1 MPKTQK
7 DIEKYLI
14 NLYDSIIKN
23 GKTHDEALENISI
36 ICKELTNHEIYSP
49 LETVMRASSSD
60 YNHFINE
67 EIESQNFKDYHIQ
80 QTSLDL
86 SIYKNALLKV
96 LDCWQKKAEKS
107 ILPTNQSAKDIIT
120 QFSNLILEKDSEKIV
135 FEPAI
140 GTATLLLNINYNQ
153 LIGFDVNK
161 RLVQFANNLL
171 ELNKIENKYITA
183 NNSLNKPLTIQD
195 LTQIDV
201 KFSAKNSSQGKA
213 DNIDYENIW
222 NNKGLFIFDP
232 PIGTKMSKSSLL
244 KTKTAEI
251 LENST
256 EDDVLSE
263 VNFLL
268 NFLVYAKNDS
278 YCLCKMP
285 NSFLT
290 SRQRDLDVLR
300 KYLINNSLI
309 AVIRDYDNFVILLLK
324 QTKNIASTPFYT
336 INYDSSLSEEIIRK
350 IISQEDF
357 SNISNPNINITT
369 RKTIINET
377 AGNVITLPH
386 IQLDLEKYEK
396 PVYYF
401 NQIVN
406 RETEIKSQLINIGN
420 KLIENGLISLSEEKD
435 KELKELLSDYYS
447 INPIIEQ
454 PHNETQEEDHIGDSQ
469 NISDNKYWFDNDT
482 GISENLKTS
491 FQKIVPQY
499 INNQNN
505 VCNLYSDSIE
515 IKEYFNYLS
524 ILYQNK
530 YLKNE
535 NGKLIL
541 SLNKEEKFQNIN
553 NYEEEIMPKN
563 YSSNNL
569 GYNINTSLK
578 LISEK
583 QKTFYIN
590 LCKYWFNYQ
599 FNTNK
604 DLFEEYSYA
613 YITRT
618 LKMFE
623 TLGLV
628 VCINKEQSVTNYYD
642 KFRPYHPLVDEFEF
656 EVI

>member
-14 NLYDSIIKN
+14 DLYDSVIKN
-23 GKTHDEALENISI
+23 GKTHDEALENVSI
-36 ICKELTNHEIYSP
+36 ICKELTNQEVYSS
-49 LETVMRASSSD
+49 LETIMRDSSSN

-67 EIESQNFKDYHIQ
+67 EIKSQNFKYYHIQ

-86 SIYKNALLKV
+86 SIYKDALLKA
-96 LDCWQKKAEKS
+96 LGRWQKKAEKS
-107 ILPTNQSAKDIIT
+107 ILPTNQSAKEIIT
-120 QFSNLILEKDSEKIV
+120 KFSNVILENGSEKIV

-153 LIGFDVNK
+153 LIGFDVNS

-171 ELNKIENKYITA
+171 ELNNIKNKYITK

-195 LTQIDV
+195 ITQIDV
-201 KFSAKNSSQGKA
+201 KFSAKNSSQEQSN
-213 DNIDYENIW
+213 NIDKENIW

-232 PIGTKMSKSSLL
+232 PIGEKNSKSSVL
-244 KTKTAEI
+244 KSKTAEI
-251 LENST
+251 LDNST
-256 EDDVLSE
+256 EDDLLSE

-268 NFLVYAKNDS
+268 NFLIYAKNDS

-285 NSFLT
+285 ISFLT
-290 SRQRDLDVLR
+290 SRQRDLDALR

-309 AVIRDYDNFVILLLK
+309 AVIRDSDNFVILLLK
-324 QTKNIASTPFYT
+324 QTKHITSTPFYA
-336 INYDSSLSEEIIRK
+336 INYDSNLSEEIIRK
-350 IISQEDF
+350 IILQEDF
-357 SNISNPNINITT
+357 SNALNSNINITT
-369 RKTIINET
+369 RETIINKT
-377 AGNVITLPH
+377 AGNIITLPSLM
-386 IQLDLEKYEK
+386 LDLKEYEK

-406 RETEIKSQLINIGN
+406 RETEIKSQLITIGN
-420 KLIENGLISLSEEKD
+420 KLIENKLISLSEKKD
-435 KELKELLSDYYS
+435 TELKELLSNYYS

-454 PHNETQEEDHIGDSQ
+454 NQDNTQEQILAEESQ
-469 NISDNKYWFDNDT
+469 NISNNKYWFDDDT
-482 GISENLKTS
+482 EINKDLKTS
-491 FQKIVPQY
+491 FQKIVPEY
-499 INNQNN
+499 INKKNEIY
-505 VCNLYSDSIE
+505 NLDPYSIE

-524 ILYQNK
+524 ILYQNE
-530 YLKNE
+530 YLKND

-541 SLNKEEKFQNIN
+541 SLKKDEKFQNLN
-553 NYEEEIMPKN
+553 DYEEEIMPKN
-563 YSSNNL
+563 YSSNNIV
-569 GYNINTSLK
+569 YNINTSLK

-583 QKTFYIN
+583 QKIFYIN

-599 FNTNK
+599 CNSNK

-623 TLGLV
+623 TLGLA
-628 VCINKEQSVTNYYD
+628 VCINQEQSVTNYYD

>member
-14 NLYDSIIKN
+14 DLYDSIIKN
-23 GKTHDEALENISI
+23 GKTHDEALENVSI
-36 ICKELTNHEIYSP
+36 ICKKLT
-49 LETVMRASSSD
+49 TVLQTSASD

-67 EIESQNFKDYHIQ
+67 EIKSQNFKDHHVQ

-86 SIYKNALLKV
+86 SIYKDALIKV
-96 LDCWQKKAEKS
+96 LERWQKKAEKS
-107 ILPTNQSAKDIIT
+107 ILPTNQSAKEIIT
-120 QFSNLILEKDSEKIV
+120 KFSNVILENDSEKFV

-153 LIGFDVNK
+153 LIGFDVNS

-171 ELNKIENKYITA
+171 ELNNIKNKYITT
-183 NNSLNKPLTIQD
+183 NNSLNKSLTIQD

-201 KFSAKNSSQGKA
+201 KFSARNSSQEKA
-213 DNIDYENIW
+213 NNIDDENIW

-232 PIGTKMSKSSLL
+232 PIGNKMSKSSLL
-244 KTKTAEI
+244 KAKTAEI

-256 EDDVLSE
+256 EDDVLTE

-268 NFLVYAKNDS
+268 HFLAYAKNDS

-285 NSFLT
+285 ISFLT
-290 SRQRDLDVLR
+290 SRQRDLDSLR
-300 KYLINNSLI
+300 KYLIKNNLI
-309 AVIRDYDNFVILLLK
+309 AAIRDYDNFIILFLK
-324 QTKNIASTPFYT
+324 QTKNLLSTPFYT
-336 INYDSSLSEEIIRK
+336 INYDSNLSEEIIRK
-350 IISQEDF
+350 IILQEDF
-357 SNISNPNINITT
+357 RNPANSNINITT
-369 RKTIINET
+369 RETIINET
-377 AGNVITLPH
+377 AGNIINLPS
-386 IQLDLEKYEK
+386 LLLNLKKYEK

-406 RETEIKSQLINIGN
+406 RETEIKSKLITIGN
-420 KLIENGLISLSEEKD
+420 KLIENDLISLSEEKD
-435 KELKELLSDYYS
+435 KELKELLSNYYS

-454 PHNETQEEDHIGDSQ
+454 NQDNTQEQIPAEESQ
-469 NISDNKYWFDNDT
+469 NISNNKYWFDDDKE
-482 GISENLKTS
+482 ISKDLKTS
-491 FQKIVPQY
+491 FQKIVPEY
-499 INNQNN
+499 INKKNEIY
-505 VCNLYSDSIE
+505 NLDPYSIE

-530 YLKNE
+530 YLKNN
-535 NGKLIL
+535 NGKLVL
-541 SLNKEEKFQNIN
+541 SLKKDEKFQNLN
-553 NYEEEIMPKN
+553 DYEEEIMPKN
-563 YSSNNL
+563 YSSNNI
-569 GYNINTSLK
+569 GYNIDTSLK

-583 QKTFYIN
+583 QKIFYIN

-599 FNTNK
+599 CNINK
-604 DLFEEYSYA
+604 ALFEEYSYA

-623 TLGLV
+623 TLGLT